1 MKYSELHRALKKI
14 GCKDLKKQI
23 SGHPAWYSPITGI
36 TFTTS
41 NHLSAEVNP
50 KTLKSIKRQSGL
62 K

>member
-14 GCKDLKKQI
+14 GCIDLKRQI

-41 NHLSAEVNP
+41 NHLNAEV
-50 KTLKSIKRQSGL
+50 KSGTLRAIKRQSGL